1 MYTAVTLS
9 ANVNAALKLRFA
21 KVLFK
26 IGTPVH
32 FSRNKMMV
40 SKQFLYY
47 STGIDQLYLPQDHL
61 FRLITSIICAPSFLI
76 THKRQIAV
84 LPFSLKIRYKGRV

>member
-1 MYTAVTLS
+1 MDAAVALS
-9 ANVNAALKLRFA
+9 TYIDTVLQFGFA

-40 SKQFLYY
+40 SKASFSITARALTNFICHKVTFFVYHIYY
-47 STGIDQLYLPQDHL
+47 LCT
-61 FRLITSIICAPSFLI
+61 
-76 THKRQIAV
+76 
-84 LPFSLKIRYKGRV
+84 PFSDYS

>member
-32 FSRNKMMV
+32 FSRDKMMV
-40 SKQFLYY
+40 SKASFSITARALTNFICHKVTFSVYHIYY
-47 STGIDQLYLPQDHL
+47 L
-61 FRLITSIICAPSFLI
+61 
-76 THKRQIAV
+76 
-84 LPFSLKIRYKGRV
+84 